1 MGGIQRERVTVV
13 VPTYNE
19 RDNLRRLAPAVLD
32 QGYRLLIV
40 DDDSPDRTGE
50 VADELAMR
58 HGVRVDVIHRRP
70 PRGLGLAYLDG
81 FARALAAGAEL
92 ICQMDADLSH
102 DPAQL
107 PDLIAVAG
115 AGRVAVGSR
124 YRPGGRVVNWPLHR
138 LFLSRAANRYVRAV
152 TGLPIA
158 DCTSGFRCWPRHV
171 LAALPL
177 ARHVSH
183 GYVFQVETLYEAARQ
198 GARIDEVPIVFVE
211 RRHGRSKVSG
221 RILAEACVVPWR
233 LRFRSRLRPGPRGA
247 ATR

>member
-1 MGGIQRERVTVV
+1 MDGMKRERVTVV

-19 RDNLRRLAPAVLD
+19 RDNLRRLVPAVLE
-32 QGYRLLIV
+32 QGVRLLIV
-40 DDDSPDRTGE
+40 DDASPDRTGE
-50 VADELAMR
+50 VADDLALR
-58 HGVRVDVIHRRP
+58 HGARVEVIHRRP

-81 FARALAAGAEL
+81 FAHALASRAEL

-107 PDLIAVAG
+107 PALIAVAR
-115 AGRVAVGSR
+115 AGRVAIGSR

-138 LFLSRAANRYVRAV
+138 LVLSKAANHYVRAV

-183 GYVFQVETLYEAARQ
+183 GYVFQVETLYEAARL
-198 GARIDEVPIVFVE
+198 GARVDEVPIVFVE
-211 RRHGRSKVSG
+211 RRYGRSKVSG

-233 LRFRSRLRPGPRGA
+233 LRSRGRGRPGTRGA
-247 ATR
+247 AP

>member
-1 MGGIQRERVTVV
+1 MGGMKRERVTVV

-19 RDNLRRLAPAVLD
+19 RDNLQRLAPAVLEH
-32 QGYRLLIV
+32 GYRLLIV

-50 VADELAMR
+50 VADKLAMR
-58 HGVRVDVIHRRP
+58 HGVRVEVIHRRP

-81 FARALAAGAEL
+81 FAHALEAGAEL

-107 PDLIAVAG
+107 PALIDVAG

-138 LFLSRAANRYVRAV
+138 LVLSRAANRYVRAI

-158 DCTSGFRCWPRHV
+158 DCTSGFRCWPRSV

-183 GYVFQVETLYEAARQ
+183 GYVFQVETLYEAARL
-198 GARIDEVPIVFVE
+198 GVGIDEVPIVFVE
-211 RRHGRSKVSG
+211 RRHGRSKVSV

-233 LRFRSRLRPGPRGA
+233 LRSRGRLRPGTRGV
-247 ATR
+247 AT